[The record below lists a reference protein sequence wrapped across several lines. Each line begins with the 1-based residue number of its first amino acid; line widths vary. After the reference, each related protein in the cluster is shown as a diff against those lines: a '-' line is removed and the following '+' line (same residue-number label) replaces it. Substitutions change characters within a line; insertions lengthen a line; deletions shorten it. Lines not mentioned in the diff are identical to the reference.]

1 MRYVE
6 IMVIYWDGIIGDIL
20 QSRPEI
26 PVLNGEQHGYK
37 WGYNSLNEIITD
49 L

>member
-6 IMVIYWDGIIGDIL
+6 IMVMYWDGIIVDIL

-26 PVLNGEQHGYK
+26 PVLMVNNMVINGV
-37 WGYNSLNEIITD
+37 IIP
-49 L
+49 